1 MINYLRTTTTSTGL
15 KVRASVTRR
24 SYPKGVRITDEQMA
38 ELHLCPHDILPKW
51 NYTLLPRNM
60 N

>member
-24 SYPKGVRITDEQMA
+24 NYPKGVRITDEQMA
-38 ELHLCPHDILPKW
+38 ELHLCPHDTLPNW